1 MNIDK
6 LCRDALLYLKSI
18 AGAIPDRG
26 VIAGGALGNLI
37 WEMVSGNKA
46 IINDIDVFILEE
58 VIEKGSHRNIFYR
71 DSEKKYNLDYN
82 GLSSSIITKNYYIIN
97 RTENDGL
104 YNKIYYSGTSD
115 DPELVIKSFDIN
127 CTQIGYDILTDKVFW
142 TSSFENFLKSGEL
155 KITNLGSPNHT
166 AIRLYKKKD
175 ELNAKLNPIEVEMC
189 AYATKHLNVSRK
201 LFSTKYHKTYL
212 KYQDELNEN
221 FSLIILEDLSKNLKL
236 EKGIDVE
243 LYTFLSKD
251 NFISLTPE
259 DCNQVYNNIDLLFY
273 VRNIKEDPIKRNI
286 WLKIKQLYRSEDY
299 LDIIPNDF
307 EISLLTTIIYILP
320 RAVINLGGFKISEQ
334 LSIINNLTSCFSND
348 LSIAFALLE
357 KSKFKVNEFIS
368 DDDALLLEL
377 SVRKEIVNKD
387 YSLIE
392 SLYKGNIELN
402 KPETVGLDIS
412 SSINFE
418 W

>member
-18 AGAIPDRG
+18 AGVIPDRG

-46 IINDIDVFILEE
+46 IINDIDLFLLDSINES
-58 VIEKGSHRNIFYR
+58 KGNVFYR
-71 DSEKKYNLDYN
+71 DSVKAYNIDYN
-82 GLSSSIITKNYYIIN
+82 GLSESIITKDYYRIN
-97 RTENDGL
+97 RTENEGL

-189 AYATKHLNVSRK
+189 AYANKHLNISRK
-201 LFSTKYHKTYL
+201 FFSTKYHKTYL
-212 KYQDELNEN
+212 KYQDELNVN
-221 FSLIILEDLSKNLKL
+221 FSLIILDDLSKKLKL
-236 EKGIDVE
+236 EKGIDVD
-243 LYTFLSKD
+243 LYTFLTKD

>member
-6 LCRDALLYLKSI
+6 LCRDALSHLKSI
-18 AGAIPDRG
+18 ANFPSKG

-46 IINDIDVFILEE
+46 IINDIDLFILDSIVENSN
-58 VIEKGSHRNIFYR
+58 VFYKDSVKVYNI
-71 DSEKKYNLDYN
+71 DYN
-82 GLSSSIITKNYYIIN
+82 GLSESIITKDYYKIS

-104 YNKIYYSGTSD
+104 YNKIYYSGTSE

-127 CTQIGYDILTDKVFW
+127 CTQIGYDISSDKVFW
-142 TSSFENFLKSGEL
+142 TSNFENFLKSGEL

-166 AIRLYKKKD
+166 AIRLYKKRD

-189 AYATKHLNVSRK
+189 AYTNKHLHNTRK
-201 LFSTKYHKTYL
+201 FFSTKYHKTYL
-212 KYQDELNEN
+212 KYQQELGEN
-221 FSLIILEDLSKNLKL
+221 FSLIILDDLSKNLKL

-251 NFISLTPE
+251 NFFSLKPE
-259 DCNQVYNNIDLLFY
+259 EFGNIIYSNIDLLFY
-273 VRNIKEDPIKRNI
+273 VRNIKEDPIKRSI
-286 WLKIKQLYRSEDY
+286 WLRIKQLYINEDY
-299 LDIIPNDF
+299 LDIIPNEF
-307 EISLLTTIIYILP
+307 ELCLLTILIYILP
-320 RAVINLGGFKISEQ
+320 KAVINLQGFRVSEQ
-334 LSIINNLTSCFSND
+334 LSIINKLTESFSND

-357 KSKFKVNEFIS
+357 KNKFKVNEFIT

-387 YSLIE
+387 YSVIE
-392 SLYKGNIELN
+392 SLYKGNKELN
-402 KPETVGLDIS
+402 NPETVGLAI

>member
-18 AGAIPDRG
+18 AGVIPDRG

-46 IINDIDVFILEE
+46 IINDIDLFLLDSINES
-58 VIEKGSHRNIFYR
+58 KGNVFYR
-71 DSEKKYNLDYN
+71 DSVKAYNIDYN
-82 GLSSSIITKNYYIIN
+82 GLSESIITKDYYRIN
-97 RTENDGL
+97 RTENEGL

-189 AYATKHLNVSRK
+189 AYANKHLNISRK
-201 LFSTKYHKTYL
+201 IFSTKYNKTYL

-259 DCNQVYNNIDLLFY
+259 DCNQVYSNIDLLFY

-299 LDIIPNDF
+299 LDIIPNEF
-307 EISLLTTIIYILP
+307 ELGLLTTLIYILP
-320 RAVINLGGFKISEQ
+320 RAVINLEGMKVSQQ
-334 LSIINNLTSCFSND
+334 LSIINKLTTRFSED
-348 LSIAFALLE
+348 LSVAFALIE
-357 KSKFKVNEFIS
+357 KNKFKLDDLIS

-387 YSLIE
+387 YSVIE
-392 SLYKGNIELN
+392 SLYKGNMELN